1 MTVDTSTPQT
11 APLRAV
17 HQAKKHPVAAEAYKI
32 AAIMVGAVVFAVGL
46 EGFLVPNGFLDGGVV
61 GVRRALLRRREG
73 PGRVDDR
80 RPRQPTCPRGRAHPL
95 VRRRPR
101 RGGVGREL
109 HRFRM
114 EEVSL
119 VEDITA
125 VDPDAHVTLSD
136 ITDQPGTPDLDL
148 TVQRVSLRVAP
159 LRLAAVA
166 TVPAVTI
173 AVMTTPPNLASS
185 AVPPYQASLL
195 STRDCTAT

>member
-1 MTVDTSTPQT
+1 MLFYVVVKDLVESMIAGRVNRPVLVDAHTRWY
-11 APLRAV
+11 A
-17 HQAKKHPVAAEAYKI
+17 
-32 AAIMVGAVVFAVGL
+32 
-46 EGFLVPNGFLDGGVV
+46 D
-61 GVRRALLRRREG
+61 G
-73 PGRVDDR
+73 PGEEVWVVNF
-80 RPRQPTCPRGRAHPL
+80 TC
-95 VRRRPR
+95 
-101 RGGVGREL
+101 
-109 HRFRM
+109 FRM

-136 ITDQPGTPDLDL
+136 ITNQPGSPDRDL

>member
-17 HQAKKHPVAAEAYKI
+17 QEPVRDQEPLEA
-32 AAIMVGAVVFAVGL
+32 
-46 EGFLVPNGFLDGGVV
+46 D
-61 GVRRALLRRREG
+61 G
-73 PGRVDDR
+73 PGEEVWVVNF
-80 RPRQPTCPRGRAHPL
+80 TC
-95 VRRRPR
+95 
-101 RGGVGREL
+101 
-109 HRFRM
+109 FRM

-136 ITDQPGTPDLDL
+136 ITNQPGSPDLDL